1 MSCLWQNFIGDL
13 SFVDTDDVE
22 SRKEGISV
30 KKKKKKRRYDF
41 IFIKG
46 IAILF
51 FFFFRSLVLF
61 IRRLLLKI
69 FDDMYE

>member
-46 IAILF
+46 IANNIT

-61 IRRLLLKI
+61 ILLLKI

>member
-1 MSCLWQNFIGDL
+1 MSCLRQNFIGDL

-46 IAILF
+46 IANNITF
-51 FFFFRSLVLF
+51 FFFSFSRF
-61 IRRLLLKI
+61 IYFIIKDI
-69 FDDMYE
+69 